1 MKKKDYL
8 KKVEETLDRT
18 KTYAVK
24 DGLKIGRDLAM
35 KKTDETILI
44 CYNLKLK
51 TNERIRGTVSYQF
64 PFGADKKVLVFAK
77 GDKAQE
83 AQAAGATYVGD
94 DDLITKIKAGWFD
107 FDVAIATP
115 DMMKDVG
122 KLGAIL
128 GRRGLMPNPK
138 IGTVTMNLA
147 ETVKSFKA
155 GKREFR
161 SEKNGVLQVPVGK
174 KSQEVDQVYD
184 NIRILT
190 EIVKKMRPA
199 DVKGDFIK
207 SSFVHSAMGPGIR
220 INIREFES

>member
-8 KKVEETLDRT
+8 KKVEETVDRS
-18 KTYAVK
+18 KTYAIK
-24 DGLKIGRDLAM
+24 DGLAIARDLAM
-35 KKTDETILI
+35 KKTDETILV
-44 CYNLKLK
+44 CYNLKVK

-64 PFGADKKVLVFAK
+64 TFGADKKVLVFAK

-83 AQAAGATYVGD
+83 AQDAGATYVGD
-94 DDLITKIKAGWFD
+94 DDLINKIKGGWFD

-174 KSQEVDQVYD
+174 KSQQVDQIYE
-184 NIRILT
+184 NIRVLT
-190 EIVKKMRPA
+190 DIVKKMRPS
-199 DVKGDFIK
+199 DTKGDFIK

-220 INIREFES
+220 INIRELD